1 MQSFYFKGLSSKRGR
16 NRERVWTFKFLKLYR
31 PDLCKDIF
39 LHSTLSILSGKGI
52 LSPLEKDKKKKISFP
67 WQKSFGFPSKITE
80 KTSHTHCKLNL
91 SLRWKWV
98 LMKGRRKAAKREQQN
113 KYSPHVV
120 SYVAYIFQSW
130 RRAAAFRMEIWL
142 WKHSI
147 PFPFPLL
154 N

>member
-39 LHSTLSILSGKGI
+39 LHSTLSILV
-52 LSPLEKDKKKKISFP
+52 LKKNFITVRHGQKKVSFP
-67 WQKSFGFPSKITE
+67 WQQSFGFPSKITE